1 MTGGVTVSYSGV
13 HQAYQLALA
22 AEEAGLLDAFH
33 CSVFAHPGK
42 WGGKLAQILGADA
55 LINRRVNGLPP
66 EKVIEHPWPLLRHRL
81 RAKWRPGSANDWI
94 DANDAFDRRVARDL
108 ERSPSRVFVGVETCA
123 ERSLQTA
130 RRRGMKTVLE
140 CPGVDAEFLDEMAAR
155 AARELGLRASRA
167 ADTPAMRVRKE
178 RELALA
184 DLVLVCSEFQRRTME
199 RQGIPAER
207 FAIVPLWVDA
217 EFWRPAPKVKRADGD
232 PLRVLFAGKINLR
245 KGVPYL
251 VEAVRQCGA
260 RVTLTLIGTR
270 DSELDPWLGS
280 ASDCADI
287 RPPTSKAGLREQF
300 HLHDVLVLPTL
311 GDSFGF
317 VALEAMACGLPVIVT
332 DHCGAPVPDES
343 WRIPVMDADAL
354 ASRLQHYTLHSEAV
368 EVDGMKAASFVM
380 QHSSSAY
387 RRAVNEV
394 LQRVL
399 RSANH

>member
-42 WGGKLAQILGADA
+42 WGGKLAEILGADA
-55 LINRRVNGLPP
+55 LSNRRVDGLPP

-81 RAKWRPGSANDWI
+81 RAKWRPGSANDWV

-108 ERSPSRVFVGVETCA
+108 ELSPSRVFVGVETCA
-123 ERSLQTA
+123 EHSLQTA
-130 RRRGMKTVLE
+130 RSRGMKTVLE

-167 ADTPAMRVRKE
+167 ADTPAMRERKA

-199 RQGIPAER
+199 RRGLPAER
-207 FAIVPLWVDA
+207 FAIVPLWVDT
-217 EFWRPAPKVKRADGD
+217 EFWRPVPTRKRTDGD

-251 VEAVRQCGA
+251 VDAVRQCGA
-260 RVTLTLIGTR
+260 RATLTLIGTHHP
-270 DSELDPWLGS
+270 ELDPWLGS
-280 ASDCADI
+280 ASDRADI

-332 DHCGAPVPDES
+332 DHCGAPVPDPA
-343 WRIPVMDADAL
+343 WRVPVLNGNAIAARLQQYAADAE
-354 ASRLQHYTLHSEAV
+354 TLLRDAETAV
-368 EVDGMKAASFVM
+368 AFATRFSPERYRQVAGGLLGQLNAA
-380 QHSSSAY
+380 
-387 RRAVNEV
+387 
-394 LQRVL
+394 
-399 RSANH
+399 